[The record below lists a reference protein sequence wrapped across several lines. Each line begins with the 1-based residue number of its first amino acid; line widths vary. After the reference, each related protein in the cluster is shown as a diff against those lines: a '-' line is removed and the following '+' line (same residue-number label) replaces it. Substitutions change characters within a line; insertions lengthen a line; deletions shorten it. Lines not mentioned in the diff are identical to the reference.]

1 MNTVAVVTGME
12 AMHRLDDEAHLPL
25 TKADRDNAP
34 VNMPTETTASPQ
46 YGTTTL
52 GSKAAD

>member
-12 AMHRLDDEAHLPL
+12 AMPRLNNEAPLPL

-34 VNMPTETTASPQ
+34 VNMPTETNTSPQ
-46 YGTTTL
+46 YGTTAP
-52 GSKAAD
+52 GSKAAE

>member
-12 AMHRLDDEAHLPL
+12 AMHRLNDEAHLPL

-34 VNMPTETTASPQ
+34 VNMPTETTTSPQ